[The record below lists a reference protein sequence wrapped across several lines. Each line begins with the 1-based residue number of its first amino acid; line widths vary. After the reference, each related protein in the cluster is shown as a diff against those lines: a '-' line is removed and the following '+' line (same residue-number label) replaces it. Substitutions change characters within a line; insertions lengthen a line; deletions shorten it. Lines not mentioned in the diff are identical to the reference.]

1 MPRARPGRGTA
12 DLGPALPTDPN
23 GSGGAEGPASAPSVQ
38 PLFWST
44 TSMWPC
50 VVWCVLLSQAQGNVT
65 FEDVAMYFSLEER
78 NLLDEP
84 HRCLYQDVIL
94 ENFALVTSLVWEVED

>member
-1 MPRARPGRGTA
+1 
-12 DLGPALPTDPN
+12 
-23 GSGGAEGPASAPSVQ
+23 
-38 PLFWST
+38 
-44 TSMWPC
+44 
-50 VVWCVLLSQAQGNVT
+50 QGNVT

-94 ENFALVTSLVWEVED
+94 ENLALVTSL